1 MSLSRR
7 VINEL
12 RRDWTELW
20 QCKNNIFHVKQE
32 NNATMFQIFFEGNYN
47 PIYVT
52 LDFNN
57 GGFYPFRPPKVYIG
71 LTKKK
76 EYISL
81 LPTSWSFQEKILGK
95 KCLCCHS
102 VLCHWGPSKT
112 MMDIITEIKENFILK
127 IRMIEIA
134 HCRKIVE
141 KKFNIDYLPIEEY
154 L

>member
-1 MSLSRR
+1 MSLNRR
-7 VINEL
+7 VVNEL
-12 RRDWTELW
+12 RRDWTDLW
-20 QCKNNIFHVKQE
+20 QATNSIFYVKQE
-32 NNATMFQIFFEGNYN
+32 NLSVMFQIFFEGNYN

-71 LTKKK
+71 STNKK

-112 MMDIITEIKENFILK
+112 MMTILCEIKKNFILK

>member
-71 LTKKK
+71 STIKK

-81 LPTSWSFQEKILGK
+81 LPTTWSFQEKILGK

-102 VLCHWGPSKT
+102 VLCHWGPSRT
-112 MMDIITEIKENFILK
+112 MMDIMTEIKENFILK
-127 IRMIEIA
+127 IRMMEIA
-134 HCRKIVE
+134 HCRKIIE
-141 KKFNIDYLPIEEY
+141 KKLKIQYVPIEEFI
-154 L
+154 

>member
-20 QCKNNIFHVKQE
+20 QCKNNIFHVKQK

-71 LTKKK
+71 SNIKTD
-76 EYISL
+76 YISL

-102 VLCHWGPSKT
+102 VLCHWGPSRT
-112 MMDIITEIKENFILK
+112 MMDIITEVKENFTLK
-127 IRMIEIA
+127 IRMMEIA
-134 HCRKIVE
+134 HCRKIIE
-141 KKFNIDYLPIEEY
+141 KKLQVNYLPIEEF

>member
-1 MSLSRR
+1 MSLNRR

-12 RRDWTELW
+12 RRDWTDLW
-20 QCKNNIFHVKQE
+20 QVTNSIFYVKREQKIV
-32 NNATMFQIFFEGNYN
+32 NFQIFFEGNYN

-71 LTKKK
+71 STNKK

-102 VLCHWGPSKT
+102 VLCNWGPSKT

-141 KKFNIDYLPIEEY
+141 KKLNINYLPIEEY

>member
-20 QCKNNIFHVKQE
+20 QSKNNIFHVKQE
-32 NNATMFQIFFEGNYN
+32 NKSSIFQIFFEGNYN
-47 PIYVT
+47 PIYIT
-52 LDFNN
+52 LNFNE
-57 GGFYPFRPPKVYIG
+57 GFYPFRAPKVYIG
-71 LTKKK
+71 MNAKRD
-76 EYISL
+76 YISL

-102 VLCHWGPSKT
+102 VLCHWGPSRT
-112 MMDIITEIKENFILK
+112 MMDIMTEIKENFILK
-127 IRMIEIA
+127 IRMMEIA
-134 HCRKIVE
+134 HCRKIVD
-141 KKFNIDYLPIEEY
+141 KKLQVNYLPIEEF